1 MQLIKEKLLTI
12 QLPYLDFSSLAFVK
26 KNNVEVDDRSK
37 SFDEQNRFFRSIG
50 YTSENTIINQT
61 FDLPDNFYSIAQSLF
76 PNFSASVIKQDPGQV
91 LPIHTDTFFMVSE
104 KYGVSKDECIRVNI
118 FLDDW
123 QSGHYFELDYQP
135 ILHWTKGQAVIID
148 KDIPHLS
155 GNMGVVPKYT
165 MQVTGI
171 RNEFKRGPACSG

>member
-12 QLPYLDFSSLAFVK
+12 QLPYVDFSSLSFIK
-26 KNNVEVDDRSK
+26 KNNVEDNNRSQC
-37 SFDEQNRFFRSIG
+37 FDEQNQFFRRIG
-50 YTSENTIINQT
+50 YTPENTIINQT
-61 FDLPDNFYSIAQSLF
+61 FDLPDNFYSIAQTLF
-76 PNFSASVIKQDPGQV
+76 PKFSASVIKQDPGQV
-91 LPIHTDTFFMVSE
+91 LPIHTDTFFMFSR
-104 KYGVSKDECIRVNI
+104 KYGVSKDDCIRVNI

-135 ILHWTKGQAVIID
+135 ILQWTKGQAVIID
-148 KDIPHLS
+148 KDVPHLS

-171 RNEFKRGPACSG
+171 KNELQRC